1 VGAIVLTNTSDS
13 NPAQIAQQLMTT
25 VGKAVAEVT
34 KPQEEKVTWNPAWER
49 FAGVYRSRGGE
60 SRVLVMN
67 ERLVILDPW
76 APSIESPIEL
86 EPIGDGT
93 FRMLAPT
100 GGGPVGE
107 IVRFVEENGEVVRM
121 ITGDSY
127 ADRLRD

>member
-1 VGAIVLTNTSDS
+1 
-13 NPAQIAQQLMTT
+13 
-25 VGKAVAEVT
+25 
-34 KPQEEKVTWNPAWER
+34 
-49 FAGVYRSRGGE
+49 
-60 SRVLVMN
+60 MN
-67 ERLVILDPW
+67 ERLVIMDPW
-76 APSIESPIEL
+76 APSIEDAIEL

-127 ADRLRD
+127 AERVRD

>member
-1 VGAIVLTNTSDS
+1 
-13 NPAQIAQQLMTT
+13 
-25 VGKAVAEVT
+25 
-34 KPQEEKVTWNPAWER
+34 
-49 FAGVYRSRGGE
+49 
-60 SRVLVMN
+60 MN

-76 APSIESPIEL
+76 AASIEDPIEL
-86 EPIGDGT
+86 APIGDGT

-127 ADRLRD
+127 ADRVRDGALP